1 MRKPLFSS
9 LFAGFRSWG
18 QELWQALPASWRRWW
33 PTALLV
39 LVALGL
45 VSGKFWERLHQPWTR
60 DAQVRAQV
68 VEITPRVSGPIV
80 RLPIRDNQ
88 RVKAGDLLFE
98 IDPRTFAAQLG
109 RARAQVANTRVDL
122 RTLTREV
129 EVARAAL
136 RQAETVVT
144 SRRSSLRGSEV
155 QFKDAQVNFQRAQR
169 LISTGSISRKL
180 FDDANTQFRV
190 AEARRDEAWA
200 AVQTAERDRLK
211 AEASLQ
217 EAISRRGNP
226 GSDNAQLLAA
236 QESEREAALNLEFTR
251 VLAPVSGYVTNLTLR
266 LGSHTVENQPAL
278 ALVDEQSYWVEAYF
292 RETWIS
298 RIAPGDA
305 AVVTLMSDPQRPL
318 QGTVESIGSG
328 IAQSNGSTGDKLLPN
343 VSPTFEWI
351 RLAQRIPVRIEIAS
365 TPPGVVLRQGTTAS
379 VLIRSGTHA

>member
-1 MRKPLFSS
+1 MGLRSS
-9 LFAGFRSWG
+9 G
-18 QELWQALPASWRRWW
+18 QVIWQRLPAKWRRFW

-88 RVKAGDLLFE
+88 RVQAGDLLFE

-109 RARAQVANTRVDL
+109 RAQAQVANTRVDL

-129 EVARAAL
+129 EVAQAAL
-136 RQAETVVT
+136 RQAETVVA
-144 SRRSSLRGSEV
+144 SRRSSLRASE
-155 QFKDAQVNFQRAQR
+155 AQYQKELVNFHRAQL
-169 LISTGSISRKL
+169 LISTGSISRKV
-180 FDDANTQFRV
+180 FDEATTTFRV
-190 AEARRDEAWA
+190 AEARRDEARA
-200 AVQTAERDRLK
+200 EVQTAERDQLK

-217 EAISRRGNP
+217 QAISRRGNP
-226 GSDNAQLLAA
+226 GDDNAQLQAA
-236 QESEREAALNLEFTR
+236 KESEREAALNLEFTK

-266 LGSHTVENQPAL
+266 LGSHTVANEPAL
-278 ALVDEQSYWVEAYF
+278 ALVDEKSYWVEAYF
-292 RETWIS
+292 RETSIS
-298 RIAPGDA
+298 RIAPGDT

-318 QGTVESIGSG
+318 KGTVESIGSG
-328 IAQSNGSTGDKLLPN
+328 IAQSNGSTGEKLLPN

-351 RLAQRIPVRIEIAS
+351 RLAQRIPVRIEVEPP
-365 TPPGVVLRQGTTAS
+365 PPGVVLRQGTTAS
-379 VLIRSGTHA
+379 VLVRSGTHS

>member
-1 MRKPLFSS
+1 MRQPFLQIW
-9 LFAGFRSWG
+9 FAGLRSSG
-18 QELWQALPASWRRWW
+18 QVLWERLPSKWRRFW

-39 LVALGL
+39 LVALAL

-88 RVKAGDLLFE
+88 RVQAGDLLFE

-109 RARAQVANTRVDL
+109 RSRAQVANTQVDL

-129 EVARAAL
+129 DVARAAL

-144 SRRSSLRGSEV
+144 SRRSSLRASE
-155 QFKDAQVNFQRAQR
+155 AQYENDTVNYQRAQQ
-169 LISTGSISRKL
+169 LITTGSISRKA
-180 FDDANTQFRV
+180 FDDEKNRFRI
-190 AEARRDEAWA
+190 AEARRDEARA
-200 AVQTAERDRLK
+200 GVQTAERDLLK

-226 GSDNAQLLAA
+226 GNDNAQLLAA
-236 QESEREAALNLEFTR
+236 KESEREAALNLEFTK

-266 LGSHTVENQPAL
+266 LGSNTVANQPAL
-278 ALVDEQSYWVEAYF
+278 ALVDEKSYWVEAYF
-292 RETWIS
+292 RETSIS
-298 RIAPGDA
+298 RIAPGDT
-305 AVVTLMSDPQRPL
+305 AVVTLMSHPQHPIK
-318 QGTVESIGSG
+318 GTVESIGSG

-351 RLAQRIPVRIEIAS
+351 RLAQRIPVRIEIEPP
-365 TPPGVVLRQGTTAS
+365 PPGVVLRQGTTAS
-379 VLIRSGTHA
+379 VLIRSGTRP